1 MVTTLATR
9 GSEGVAVIH
18 DRNPLFVQLSD
29 GSIRNAYT
37 LRIVNKQP
45 MPRRFALS
53 VDGVPEA
60 KLEVTGAVST
70 VEDGRP
76 VVEVGPDQ
84 TFELRVLVS
93 THAKLP
99 AEASLGVT
107 FHIIDV
113 ASGESSSA
121 PDHFKGP

>member
-1 MVTTLATR
+1 MVATLATR

-37 LRIVNKQP
+37 LRLVNKQP
-45 MPRRFALS
+45 LPRRFAIS
-53 VDGVPEA
+53 IEGVPEA
-60 KLEVTGAVST
+60 RLEIAGGISETENGH
-70 VEDGRP
+70 P

-84 TFELRVLVS
+84 TYELRALVS

-99 AEASLGVT
+99 AGASLPVT
-107 FHIIDV
+107 FHITDV
-113 ASGESSSA
+113 AGGETSAA

>member
-1 MVTTLATR
+1 M
-9 GSEGVAVIH
+9 
-18 DRNPLFVQLSD
+18 QLSD

-53 VDGVPEA
+53 VEGVPEA
-60 KLEVTGAVST
+60 QLEVVGGLSE
-70 VEDGRP
+70 VENGRP

-84 TFELRVLVS
+84 TYELRALVS

-99 AEASLGVT
+99 LGASLPVT
-107 FHIIDV
+107 FKITDV
-113 ASGESSSA
+113 AGGETSIA